1 LLVEFYFYCFSYSK
15 INAEL
20 PRYKQ
25 FRNELYA
32 NLVLSN
38 SYKTTNDV
46 LSKEITIFAA
56 VQLLLTAPL
65 KMKVKAGSK
74 KGETLS
80 YKTDD
85 YLRK

>member
-1 LLVEFYFYCFSYSK
+1 MLVEFYFYCFSYSK

-32 NLVLSN
+32 N

-85 YLRK
+85 

>member
-1 LLVEFYFYCFSYSK
+1 MSAAPSRASALALTNDSAIE
-15 INAEL
+15 
-20 PRYKQ
+20 
-25 FRNELYA
+25 